1 MLTPK
6 FEITQ
11 DDANLFIKIYI
22 NNIRFNTGNLDI
34 TINKNMMNFTLLPYY
49 LRLRFNE
56 KELLMSEEDIAREN
70 MIQEVTDSST
80 GVINKVTQEQPFEC
94 RLVTEDD
101 GSECVVVK
109 LFKLEKGVFFQDLDN
124 HLTLL
129 SRDNENM
136 SSNSNES
143 MLNIVNN
150 NSDEKAKPLIQE
162 MDDNVNDIEMIS
174 KLGDKFD
181 WQIKQTLPKEIDS
194 NYKKKIGFSLKHDA
208 TAIIPSIYN
217 NNEINDVAEETIN
230 KQESQKEFEKE
241 LIKLRNYKDN
251 LKFDADYYMNDYITY
266 KYGQTT
272 EMMQEDL
279 EINGILKI
287 IKYVPK
293 DIKQFLQWAKLK
305 QLDKPK
311 FKDTL
316 IYNSFEQEQ
325 MREKLPKNIKHDMSQ
340 FNQFVIPA
348 NSPLFIKLQR
358 SPKNLNFDKLDETW
372 KRNFVF
378 IINVLFGYIY
388 QEMEFD
394 FDLEEKVVN
403 NNSRGKKPKG
413 REQTSERSWLI
424 GKLAPQLGNL
434 DQALIL
440 KPGFLKE
447 SCNWNPST
455 SETKTDDVDMEDDS
469 GSNNNDFFIKEVV
482 NEPNVSIEDNSEP
495 SNFGI
500 SAQDELIKTSL
511 IIAVKKSLS
520 YPLHRNLQLS
530 LKVIDYVNYS
540 LISGSKFI
548 IKLLLK
554 IHELFRYDDVYYI
567 YNKIWF
573 DDLITWLLQFSDT
586 NFHDLE
592 NSVVKGDEILDNI
605 FRDMATKVSAI
616 SKSFKREDFDFM
628 IIQDELNEQGDNIE
642 WDSLNIAEIENI
654 GDLKFKEFMGNSH

>member
-11 DDANLFIKIYI
+11 DDAHLFIKIYI

-56 KELLMSEEDIAREN
+56 KELLMI
-70 MIQEVTDSST
+70 
-80 GVINKVTQEQPFEC
+80 TQEQPFEC

-109 LFKLEKGVFFQDLDN
+109 LFKLERGVFFQDLDN

-136 SSNSNES
+136 NSNNNES
-143 MLNIVNN
+143 MLNIVDN
-150 NSDEKAKPLIQE
+150 NSDDKVKPLIQE

-181 WQIKQTLPKEIDS
+181 WQIKQTLPKETDS

-230 KQESQKEFEKE
+230 KQESQKKFEKE

-316 IYNSFEQEQ
+316 VYNSFEQEQ

-340 FNQFVIPA
+340 FNQF
-348 NSPLFIKLQR
+348 
-358 SPKNLNFDKLDETW
+358 
-372 KRNFVF
+372 RNFVF

-394 FDLEEKVVN
+394 FDLEEN
-403 NNSRGKKPKG
+403 
-413 REQTSERSWLI
+413 TSERSWLI

-434 DQALIL
+434 DQTLIL
-440 KPGFLKE
+440 KP
-447 SCNWNPST
+447 
-455 SETKTDDVDMEDDS
+455 
-469 GSNNNDFFIKEVV
+469 
-482 NEPNVSIEDNSEP
+482 
-495 SNFGI
+495 
-500 SAQDELIKTSL
+500 DELIKTCL

-592 NSVVKGDEILDNI
+592 NTVVKGDEILDNI

-616 SKSFKREDFDFM
+616 SKGFKREDFDFM

-654 GDLKFKEFMGNSH
+654 GDLKFKEFMGNSN